1 MNAQLLPT
9 LILVMALGLVLI
21 LLFAMCTLIWHK
33 LEQIESVLYEKN
45 IKFDPN
51 ANKLANLAVDHW
63 RLKRQVE
70 NINGQLTPEDSK
82 RLENSLRRIEKY
94 LQENDIKV
102 EDYTGRMANDGIN
115 ADILLVEHDP
125 SLKKPIIK
133 ETIEPAVLFKG
144 VICKKAK
151 IIVLDNSKNKEK

>member
-51 ANKLANLAVDHW
+51 AKVIMITAA
-63 RLKRQVE
+63 
-70 NINGQLTPEDSK
+70 GQ
-82 RLENSLRRIEKY
+82 
-94 LQENDIKV
+94 
-102 EDYTGRMANDGIN
+102 
-115 ADILLVEHDP
+115 
-125 SLKKPIIK
+125 
-133 ETIEPAVLFKG
+133 
-144 VICKKAK
+144 
-151 IIVLDNSKNKEK
+151 KEKMVEAVKFGATEFIAKPFLEESVLTALEHC